1 MRERSVRREETVRV
15 RLTTEESA
23 RLAELADAAGMTISD
38 FIRWSTLE
46 ADAANRVGRQR
57 RFPRGFGD
65 AVRTLSQVG
74 VALQELSVNAE
85 RSLAPVD
92 LSELREVLALVAETL
107 KRLRH

>member
-74 VALQELSVNAE
+74 VALQALSVNAE

>member
-1 MRERSVRREETVRV
+1 VRRDETVRV

-23 RLAELADAAGMTISD
+23 RLAQLADAAGMTVSD

-46 ADAANRVGRQR
+46 ADAVNRVRRQR
-57 RFPRGFGD
+57 RFPKGFGD

-74 VALQELSVNAE
+74 VKLQELSVNAE

-92 LSELREVLALVAETL
+92 LSELREVMALVAETL